1 MILFHCSLILVF
13 FVHHLS
19 EKNNNFH
26 SIIMSEQK
34 IQDENSVATEQNSM
48 VQRIALEVKRRE
60 PSTVRNTF
68 LINII

>member
-1 MILFHCSLILVF
+1 
-13 FVHHLS
+13 
-19 EKNNNFH
+19 
-26 SIIMSEQK
+26 MSEQK